1 MGALIMAINLND
13 YEDVASLNKWFQG
26 NFPMGSLRIIK
37 QEHHI
42 MTDKDGNILDEIFV
56 VQTGAFRD
64 ANDPQP
70 AITNVARG
78 RQSEYPKHMARF
90 FAEDV
95 TTSSYGRSIALLKAT
110 DKTATKDDMKN
121 LSYKTALEIYKADYW
136 NAQNLG
142 ELSDQNVANIIY
154 DGCVNQG
161 SDAMRSIVRD
171 ALEENGIEISDN
183 DVIFSKKVLSKAN
196 GVDQVELFN
205 SIKKFRESRYKESDT
220 FGRHGEGWLNRL
232 DNISYEP
239 QETSSDKA

>member
-1 MGALIMAINLND
+1 MAINLND

-95 TTSSYGRSIALLKAT
+95 TTSSYGRCIALLKAT
-110 DKTATKDDMKN
+110 DKTATKDDMKRVETSEPN
-121 LSYKTALEIYKADYW
+121 QYEKKLQERRYGAPGTKSAAIEDALRASFAVENKVDDPQQW
-136 NAQNLG
+136 S
-142 ELSDQNVANIIY
+142 LSDAVDAIGATPKEPPACEHGHILK
-154 DGCVNQG
+154 QG
-161 SDAMRSIVRD
+161 V
-171 ALEENGIEISDN
+171 
-183 DVIFSKKVLSKAN
+183 SKGGKPYYGYVCKGSNKDHAKWAKMTAKGSWYFE
-196 GVDQVELFN
+196 GVE
-205 SIKKFRESRYKESDT
+205 
-220 FGRHGEGWLNRL
+220 
-232 DNISYEP
+232 
-239 QETSSDKA
+239 

>member
-1 MGALIMAINLND
+1 MAINLND

-110 DKTATKDDMKN
+110 DKTATKDDMK
-121 LSYKTALEIYKADYW
+121 KIEIA
-136 NAQNLG
+136 
-142 ELSDQNVANIIY
+142 EP
-154 DGCVNQG
+154 NQYEKKLQERRYG
-161 SDAMRSIVRD
+161 APGTNSAAIED
-171 ALEENGIEISDN
+171 ALRASFAVEN
-183 DVIFSKKVLSKAN
+183 KVDDPQQWTIADAVDAVGHTTPKEPPMCEHGMILKQGVAKTGKPYYGYVCKASN
-196 GVDQVELFN
+196 KEHAIWAKMTAKGKFYFEGVE
-205 SIKKFRESRYKESDT
+205 
-220 FGRHGEGWLNRL
+220 
-232 DNISYEP
+232 
-239 QETSSDKA
+239 